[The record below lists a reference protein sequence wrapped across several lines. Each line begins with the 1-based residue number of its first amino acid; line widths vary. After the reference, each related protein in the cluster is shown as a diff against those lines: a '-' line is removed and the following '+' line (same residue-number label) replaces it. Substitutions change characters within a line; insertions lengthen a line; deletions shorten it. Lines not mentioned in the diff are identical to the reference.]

1 MAMVITRIE
10 FNWHQ
15 NGSIQDSSGCG
26 EEYYVYEKGKKG
38 VITIHEYEPTNGN
51 QVHYFTVNF
60 EGGSMEKIFNPNRVY
75 YKEFN

>member
-10 FNWHQ
+10 FNWEAQ
-15 NGSIQDSSGCG
+15 TGISQFYD
-26 EEYYVYEKGKKG
+26 KGKKG

-60 EGGSMEKIFNPNRVY
+60 EDGSMEKIFNPNRVY

>member
-15 NGSIQDSSGCG
+15 KGSIQDSLGCG
-26 EEYYVYEKGKKG
+26 EDYYVHEKGKKG
-38 VITIHEYEPTNGN
+38 VLTIHEYEPANRN
-51 QVHYFTVNF
+51 QVHYFIVNF
-60 EGGSMEKIFNPNRVY
+60 EDGSMEKIFNPNRVY